1 MSNQQTLAFTEK
13 GLTPKQAEWRWAKQH
28 RCPRHKTMLV
38 LGRCFVCQP
47 MELKPLPAD
56 FIVREPGPKKRK
68 RKAQRSLALENEGE
82 SPQSFRLFKPKTLVS
97 ESLRKLLRLGYFLQP
112 IGCSDVQTLDNV
124 RHQCE
129 SFNTLIA

>member
-1 MSNQQTLAFTEK
+1 
-13 GLTPKQAEWRWAKQH
+13 
-28 RCPRHKTMLV
+28 MLV

-56 FIVREPGPKKRK
+56 FIVREPGPKKRSK

-97 ESLRKLLRLGYFLQP
+97 ESRRKLFRLSYFLQP
-112 IGCSDVQTLDNV
+112 IGCSDVQAADNA